1 MARFVYLL
9 LAIVLTATMVMA
21 VEKKCSPWLGY
32 RFLIFQPSD
41 EQCQS
46 HEGCCRHFTCATY
59 QAKCVPVGGLI
70 IPGRDTRPL
79 GDGPFPPKGLFPAF
93 DAVYPH
99 LTQ

>member
-9 LAIVLTATMVMA
+9 LVIVLTATMVMA

-32 RFLIFQPSD
+32 
-41 EQCQS
+41 CQS
-46 HEGCCRHFTCATY
+46 HEGCCRHFTCSTY

-70 IPGRDTRPL
+70 VPGKDTRPL
-79 GDGPFPPKGLFPAF
+79 GDGPFPPRGLFPAF